1 MKKFDF
7 KLTRRHL
14 IYIIIGSTGL
24 LIIALFIFI
33 SMWKAVSSKILSQ
46 AEPSRVDTSKTS
58 ESSASNQPAQETAVE
73 EGMIYEGFEGGVMP
87 PTGWGLYPTNITY
100 TWKIAT
106 IGPPYT
112 GTYKADV
119 EYDPGFNDQDEF
131 LLSPTFW
138 GDTGS
143 VSFWSNGSVYWC
155 KDTYDK
161 CDLEV
166 WFIGERPGPG
176 DDVLLGKADDS
187 WTESWTWANSIFDFS
202 PYLNGWGQ
210 IGFRYVGNDGAQIS
224 LDHITITYA
233 GNVPTFLPAIF
244 NINNLT
250 E

>member
-1 MKKFDF
+1 MKKIDF
-7 KLTRRHL
+7 KLTRRH
-14 IYIIIGSTGL
+14 IIFIIIAATGL
-24 LIIALFIFI
+24 LIIALLIFLT
-33 SMWKAVSSKILSQ
+33 MWKAVSSKILSK

-58 ESSASNQPAQETAVE
+58 AVNAGNSPIEVTAVE
-73 EGMIYEGFEGGVMP
+73 AGQIYEGFEGGVEP
-87 PTGWGLYPTNITY
+87 PAGWELHSTNITY

-106 IGPPYT
+106 VGSVYT
-112 GTYKADV
+112 GTNSADV
-119 EYDPGFNDQDEF
+119 EFDPELNDQDEF
-131 LLSPTFW
+131 LLSPPFW

-143 VSFWSNGSVYWC
+143 VSFWSEGSINLC
-155 KDTYDK
+155 KVINDK

-166 WFIGERPGPG
+166 WFIGEKPGPG

-187 WTESWTWANSIFDFS
+187 WTENYKWAQSTFDIS
-202 PYLNGWGQ
+202 PYLNGSGQ
-210 IGFRYVGNDGAQIS
+210 IGFRYVGNGGAQIK